1 MDKRALKLVRGAGV
15 FIARLILVEI
25 CGRGKLKPGVE
36 PGVEATGHGHVPET
50 HKTLGIMNSLA
61 AGAAA
66 CERKS
71 ARFCWFQC

>member
-1 MDKRALKLVRGAGV
+1 MGERAVKLVRGADV

-36 PGVEATGHGHVPET
+36 PGVGAAGAGHVPES

-61 AGAAA
+61 A
-66 CERKS
+66 
-71 ARFCWFQC
+71 